1 MDDFTLDSEDT
12 EPSTALVVPVAPTA
26 DLVEAM
32 ETYQDLQRRLLSPND
47 WQTIQGKQF
56 PKRAAWRKL
65 AVAHGI
71 SFEIIDRNIH
81 TNDEGDIVSAD
92 FVVRATAPN
101 GRSVDG
107 WGAASVAEKGNPS
120 GKALGKLM
128 HDIPA
133 TAETRAKN
141 RACADLFGLGEV
153 SAEEVDARAMLA
165 TDDELTE
172 LGTNLAGLDE
182 TQKQVI
188 KHKWTEAGFAPL
200 SSGRLHSEQVA
211 AILAWVQP
219 MVEVNQAPFT
229 E

>member
-1 MDDFTLDSEDT
+1 MDDFTLDIEDT

-26 DLVEAM
+26 DIVGAM
-32 ETYQDLQRRLLSPND
+32 DAYQDLQRRLLSPND

-71 SFEIIDRNIH
+71 SFEIIDRDIH
-81 TNDEGDIVSAD
+81 TTDEGAIVFAE

-153 SAEEVDARAMLA
+153 SAEEVDGQAMLA
-165 TDDELTE
+165 TDDELVE
-172 LGTNLAGLDE
+172 LGTSITTDADHVHRLPLRIGDGAA
-182 TQKQVI
+182 QVDR
-188 KHKWTEAGFAPL
+188 EL
-200 SSGRLHSEQVA
+200 GRRPGEHA
-211 AILAWVQP
+211 
-219 MVEVNQAPFT
+219 FR
-229 E
+229 

>member
-1 MDDFTLDSEDT
+1 MDDFTLGIEDT

-26 DLVEAM
+26 DLVGAM
-32 ETYQDLQRRLLSPND
+32 ENYQDLQRRLLSPND

-71 SFEIIDRNIH
+71 SFEIIDRDIH
-81 TNDEGDIVSAD
+81 TTDEGAIVFAE

-153 SAEEVDARAMLA
+153 SAEEVDGRAMLA
-165 TDDELTE
+165 TDDELGE

-188 KHKWTEAGFAPL
+188 KRKWSEAGFASL
-200 SSGRLHSEQVA
+200 SSGRLHSEQVGT
-211 AILAWVQP
+211 ILGWVEP
-219 MVEVNQAPFT
+219 MIEVNQAPFT
-229 E
+229 D

>member
-1 MDDFTLDSEDT
+1 VFAE
-12 EPSTALVVPVAPTA
+12 
-26 DLVEAM
+26 
-32 ETYQDLQRRLLSPND
+32 
-47 WQTIQGKQF
+47 
-56 PKRAAWRKL
+56 
-65 AVAHGI
+65 
-71 SFEIIDRNIH
+71 
-81 TNDEGDIVSAD
+81 

-165 TDDELTE
+165 TDEELSE
-172 LGTNLAGLDE
+172 LDGALKQLDD

-188 KHKWTEAGFAPL
+188 KRKWSDAGFASL
-200 SSGRLHSEQVA
+200 SSKRLHSEQVTS
-211 AILAWVQP
+211 ILGWVEP
-219 MVEVNQAPFT
+219 MIEANQAPFVG
-229 E
+229 